1 MTIKLLNNSRYNKK
15 TNKRFFIVYK
25 KYEYMG
31 EVFYCVRNKR
41 VIQKHDGKKYMYLE
55 RKTGRRLLPRVNE
68 ILGDKGFKKA
78 VRKVLTESAKA
89 RTGESLHAII
99 KNREAQK

>member
-1 MTIKLLNNSRYNKK
+1 MTIKLLNNCQYNKK

-55 RKTGRRLLPRVNE
+55 RKTGRRLLSRVNE
-68 ILGDKGFKKA
+68 ILSDKAFKKA
-78 VRKVLTESAKA
+78 VRKMLTQSARAHK
-89 RTGESLHAII
+89 GESLHAII
-99 KNREAQK
+99 KNREAEK

>member
-1 MTIKLLNNSRYNKK
+1 MTIKLLNNCRYNKK

-31 EVFYCVRNKR
+31 EVFYCVKNKR

-55 RKTGRRLLPRVNE
+55 RKTGRRLLSQVNE

-78 VRKVLTESAKA
+78 VRKVLIKSAKA

>member
-1 MTIKLLNNSRYNKK
+1 MTIKLLNNCQYNKK

-31 EVFYCVRNKR
+31 EVFYCVKNKR

-55 RKTGRRLLPRVNE
+55 RKTGRRLLSRVNE
-68 ILGDKGFKKA
+68 ILSDKAFKKA
-78 VRKVLTESAKA
+78 VRKMLTQSARAHK
-89 RTGESLHAII
+89 GESLHAII
-99 KNREAQK
+99 KNREAEK

>member
-41 VIQKHDGKKYMYLE
+41 VIQKHDGKKYMYL
-55 RKTGRRLLPRVNE
+55 V
-68 ILGDKGFKKA
+68 
-78 VRKVLTESAKA
+78 
-89 RTGESLHAII
+89 
-99 KNREAQK
+99 